1 MKPQPRTRKAPDL
14 DQLRAAAATPVLKA
28 NGPDPAAPVNSN
40 TGKTG
45 TAGNA
50 SGAVTKKLTIR
61 MDEDDLGRARSA
73 WRLACA
79 NSGEY
84 PSFTAWVVE
93 QINTATRDVE
103 IRLAGGHELTPTP
116 AGVIPTGRP
125 TSAR

>member
-1 MKPQPRTRKAPDL
+1 VKPQPRTRKAPDL
-14 DQLRAAAATPVLKA
+14 DQLRAAAATTVLKA

-103 IRLAGGHELTPTP
+103 IRLAGGHELAPTP